1 MTSSASK
8 LFATYIYILCQ
19 AIDLRGLH
27 ADFEHTI
34 PSTLASLFA
43 QYFDG
48 SCVDGGTNLKKEI
61 LTAIKASLE
70 ASSTQDAADRMAG
83 AARAAALPL
92 YTALPSFA
100 AVVPGFVEALR
111 EALLTSY
118 THLRMEYLKGTKNGA
133 HCLGRTRPLY
143 EFVRN
148 DLGVR
153 IHGLANLRGFKG
165 EGLSGVG
172 ERSIGES
179 VSIIYEAIRDRRV
192 QHTLV
197 DVRSALPKPRTLY
210 WTMITL

>member
-1 MTSSASK
+1 
-8 LFATYIYILCQ
+8 
-19 AIDLRGLH
+19 
-27 ADFEHTI
+27 
-34 PSTLASLFA
+34 
-43 QYFDG
+43 
-48 SCVDGGTNLKKEI
+48 
-61 LTAIKASLE
+61 
-70 ASSTQDAADRMAG
+70 
-83 AARAAALPL
+83 
-92 YTALPSFA
+92 
-100 AVVPGFVEALR
+100 
-111 EALLTSY
+111 
-118 THLRMEYLKGTKNGA
+118 MEYLKGTKNGA